1 MTSDYY
7 SRTHTVNSDGVR
19 GFATKQDVWNQQKAA
34 TEFAKVLGAEMK
46 EFGQLCAIDYYAL
59 VKGKMAGVVEVKC
72 RSHESS
78 RFPTVFLNVRK
89 WLALQMAS
97 VGLGVPAYFVVQF
110 ADGVRYINIAEVDA
124 ARHRVAGTKYLVKSH
139 TDIEPVIEVPVSQME
154 KVN

>member
-34 TEFAKVLGAEMK
+34 TEFANVLGAEMK

-97 VGLGVPAYFVVQF
+97 VGLG
-110 ADGVRYINIAEVDA
+110 GCR
-124 ARHRVAGTKYLVKSH
+124 RTSSCSSRTGCGTSTLQRSMLLVTAWLAPS
-139 TDIEPVIEVPVSQME
+139 TW
-154 KVN
+154 